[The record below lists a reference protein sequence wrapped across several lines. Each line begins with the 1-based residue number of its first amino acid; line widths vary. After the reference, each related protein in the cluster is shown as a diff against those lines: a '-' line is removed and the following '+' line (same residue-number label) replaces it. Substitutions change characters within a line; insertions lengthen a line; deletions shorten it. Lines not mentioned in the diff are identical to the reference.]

1 MDSHLWT
8 GDQGKEGLAGE
19 CGVMLTQRG
28 RCSLNRCAATATG
41 PGRPQRWVL
50 PVGLLGSSTAGAAGD
65 MAASHANLKEGGDFT
80 GNLDTDGL
88 LQVVHALIKGVFK
101 ASNSALQA
109 SEPQTEIFVSLA

>member
-1 MDSHLWT
+1 
-8 GDQGKEGLAGE
+8 
-19 CGVMLTQRG
+19 
-28 RCSLNRCAATATG
+28 
-41 PGRPQRWVL
+41 VL

-65 MAASHANLKEGGDFT
+65 MAAGHANLKEGGDFT

-88 LQVVHALIKGVFK
+88 LQVVHALVKGVFK